1 MYRIESRFYI
11 LLKLKT
17 LYINLFFLILT
28 FKAFS
33 QEAESLIENY
43 ELYSDSSLETQYSFV
58 QELLYV
64 AGYVPE
70 KITVYQTLPNNAHV
84 YRVTLDSVY
93 GGFLFVRWNKKDKK
107 HYVANKMIDAGM
119 YYNLK
124 AAEEIMRKQTEN
136 ASFSA
141 DDISIQAGD
150 QFKISGKDINGLR
163 SEFDKKIEAQKK
175 VQSNLHQY
183 HLEKARRKVERKRSK
198 N

>member
-17 LYINLFFLILT
+17 LYINLFFQILT

-84 YRVTLDSVY
+84 YRITLDSVN

>member
-1 MYRIESRFYI
+1 M
-11 LLKLKT
+11 KT
-17 LYINLFFLILT
+17 LYINFFIVLF
-28 FKAFS
+28 AFTAFA

-84 YRVTLDSVY
+84 YRVTLDSVN
-93 GGFLFVRWNKKDKK
+93 GGFLFVRWNKKEKK

-150 QFKISGKDINGLR
+150 QFKISGEEINGLR
-163 SEFDKKIEAQKK
+163 NELVKKIEAKK
-175 VQSNLHQY
+175 EFQLNLHKKQA
-183 HLEKARRKVERKRSK
+183 EKAKRKVERKNLK
-198 N
+198 D

>member
-84 YRVTLDSVY
+84 YRITLDSVN
-93 GGFLFVRWNKKDKK
+93 GGFLFVRWNKKEKK

>member
-43 ELYSDSSLETQYSFV
+43 ELYSDSSLDTQYSFV
-58 QELLYV
+58 EELLYV

-84 YRVTLDSVY
+84 YRVTLDSVN
-93 GGFLFVRWNKKDKK
+93 GGFLFVRWNKKEKK

>member
-1 MYRIESRFYI
+1 M
-11 LLKLKT
+11 KT
-17 LYINLFFLILT
+17 LYINFFIVLF
-28 FKAFS
+28 AFTAFA

-58 QELLYV
+58 QELLNV

-84 YRVTLDSVY
+84 YRVTLDSVN
-93 GGFLFVRWNKKDKK
+93 GGFLFVRWNKKEKK

-150 QFKISGKDINGLR
+150 QFKISGEEINGLR
-163 SEFDKKIEAQKK
+163 NEYDKKIEAKK
-175 VQSNLHQY
+175 EFQLNLHKKQA
-183 HLEKARRKVERKRSK
+183 EKAKRKVERKSPK

>member
-84 YRVTLDSVY
+84 YRVTLDSVN

>member
-70 KITVYQTLPNNAHV
+70 KITVYKTLPNNANV
-84 YRVTLDSVY
+84 YRITLDSVN